1 MENNFIF
8 QKIFLLLTYEM
19 DLAQPQK
26 RNKMKTAIFPGSFD
40 PFTRGH
46 QALVEEALSLFDKVI
61 IAIGEN
67 VNKRSLL
74 SLEARKKL
82 IEDLYADNERVECIS
97 YSCLTGDAARE
108 VGATAIIRG
117 VRNTIDFEYERTMA
131 QTNKRLFPGITTVIL
146 LTPPEL
152 NDVSSSTVR
161 ELLQFG
167 RDVKEFMPE
176 GIDIHNYL
184 EQK

>member
-1 MENNFIF
+1 MHKWSIERKNN
-8 QKIFLLLTYEM
+8 
-19 DLAQPQK
+19 
-26 RNKMKTAIFPGSFD
+26 NMKTAIFPGSFD

-46 QALVEEALSLFDKVI
+46 ANIVEQALQLFDHVV
-61 IAIGEN
+61 IAIGDN
-67 VNKRSLL
+67 VGKHSLL
-74 SLEARKKL
+74 SLTNRLRL
-82 IEDLYADNERVECIS
+82 IRRLYENNPKVSCVA
-97 YSCLTGDAARE
+97 YSTLTGELAE
-108 VGATAIIRG
+108 EMGAEAIIRG
-117 VRNTIDFEYERTMA
+117 VRNSIDFEYERTMA

-167 RDVKEFMPE
+167 RDVEEFMPD
-176 GIDIHNYL
+176 GIDISNYL

>member
-1 MENNFIF
+1 
-8 QKIFLLLTYEM
+8 
-19 DLAQPQK
+19 
-26 RNKMKTAIFPGSFD
+26 MKTAIFPGSFD

-46 QALVEEALSLFDKVI
+46 ANIVEQALQLFDHVV
-61 IAIGEN
+61 IAIGDN
-67 VNKRSLL
+67 VGKRSLL
-74 SLEARKKL
+74 SLTNRLRL
-82 IEDLYADNERVECIS
+82 IRRLYENNPKVSCVA
-97 YSCLTGDAARE
+97 YSTLTGELAE
-108 VGATAIIRG
+108 EMGAGAIIRG
-117 VRNTIDFEYERTMA
+117 VRNSIDFEYERTMA

-167 RDVKEFMPE
+167 RDVKEFMPD
-176 GIDIHNYL
+176 GIDISNYL

>member
-1 MENNFIF
+1 MHRWSIERKNN
-8 QKIFLLLTYEM
+8 
-19 DLAQPQK
+19 
-26 RNKMKTAIFPGSFD
+26 NMKTAIFPGSFD

-46 QALVEEALSLFDKVI
+46 ANIVEQALQLFDNVV
-61 IAIGEN
+61 IAIGDN
-67 VNKRSLL
+67 VGKRSLL
-74 SLEARKKL
+74 SLTNRLRL
-82 IEDLYADNERVECIS
+82 IRRLYENNPKVSCVA
-97 YSCLTGDAARE
+97 YSTLTGELAE
-108 VGATAIIRG
+108 EMGAGAIIRG
-117 VRNTIDFEYERTMA
+117 VRNSIDFEYERTMA

-167 RDVKEFMPE
+167 RDVTDFMPE
-176 GIDIHNYL
+176 GIDISNYL

>member
-1 MENNFIF
+1 MHRWSIERKNN
-8 QKIFLLLTYEM
+8 
-19 DLAQPQK
+19 
-26 RNKMKTAIFPGSFD
+26 NMKTAIFPGSFD

-46 QALVEEALSLFDKVI
+46 ANIVEQALQLFDHVV
-61 IAIGEN
+61 IAIGDN
-67 VNKRSLL
+67 VGKRSLL
-74 SLEARKKL
+74 SLTNRLRL
-82 IEDLYADNERVECIS
+82 IRRLYENNPKVSCVA
-97 YSCLTGDAARE
+97 YSTLTGELAE
-108 VGATAIIRG
+108 EMGAGAIIRG
-117 VRNTIDFEYERTMA
+117 VRNSIDFEYERTMA
-131 QTNKRLFPGITTVIL
+131 QTNKRLFPNITTVIL

-176 GIDIHNYL
+176 GIDINNYL

>member
-1 MENNFIF
+1 
-8 QKIFLLLTYEM
+8 
-19 DLAQPQK
+19 
-26 RNKMKTAIFPGSFD
+26 MKTAIFPGSFD

-46 QALVEEALSLFDKVI
+46 ANIVEQALQLFDHVV
-61 IAIGEN
+61 IAIGDN
-67 VNKRSLL
+67 VGKRSLL
-74 SLEARKKL
+74 SLTNRLRL
-82 IEDLYADNERVECIS
+82 IRRLYENNPKVSCVA
-97 YSCLTGDAARE
+97 YSTLTGELAEEMGAR
-108 VGATAIIRG
+108 AIIRG
-117 VRNTIDFEYERTMA
+117 VRNSIDFEYERTMA

-167 RDVKEFMPE
+167 RDVTDFMPE
-176 GIDIHNYL
+176 GIDINNYL

>member
-1 MENNFIF
+1 MHKWSIERKNYN
-8 QKIFLLLTYEM
+8 
-19 DLAQPQK
+19 
-26 RNKMKTAIFPGSFD
+26 MKTAIFPGSFD

-46 QALVEEALSLFDKVI
+46 ANIVEQALQLFDHVV
-61 IAIGEN
+61 IAIGDN
-67 VNKRSLL
+67 VGKRSLL
-74 SLEARKKL
+74 SLTNRLRL
-82 IEDLYADNERVECIS
+82 IRRLYENNPKVSCVA
-97 YSCLTGDAARE
+97 YSTLTGELAE
-108 VGATAIIRG
+108 EMGAGAIIRG
-117 VRNTIDFEYERTMA
+117 VRNSIDFEYERTMA

-167 RDVKEFMPE
+167 RDVEEFMPD
-176 GIDIHNYL
+176 GIDISNYL

>member
-1 MENNFIF
+1 
-8 QKIFLLLTYEM
+8 
-19 DLAQPQK
+19 
-26 RNKMKTAIFPGSFD
+26 MKTAIFPGSFD

-46 QALVEEALSLFDKVI
+46 ANIVEQALQLFDHVV
-61 IAIGEN
+61 IAIGDN
-67 VNKRSLL
+67 VGKRSLL
-74 SLEARKKL
+74 SLTNRLRL
-82 IEDLYADNERVECIS
+82 IRRLYENNPKVSCVA
-97 YSCLTGDAARE
+97 YSTLTGELAE
-108 VGATAIIRG
+108 EMGAGAIIRG
-117 VRNTIDFEYERTMA
+117 VRNSIDFEYERTMA

-167 RDVKEFMPE
+167 RDVKEFVPE
-176 GIDIHNYL
+176 GIDISNYL

>member
-1 MENNFIF
+1 MHRWSIERKNN
-8 QKIFLLLTYEM
+8 
-19 DLAQPQK
+19 
-26 RNKMKTAIFPGSFD
+26 NMKTAIFPGSFD

-46 QALVEEALSLFDKVI
+46 ANIVEQALQLFDHVV
-61 IAIGEN
+61 IAIGDN
-67 VNKRSLL
+67 VGKRSLL
-74 SLEARKKL
+74 SLTNRLRL
-82 IEDLYADNERVECIS
+82 IRRLYENNPKVSCVA
-97 YSCLTGDAARE
+97 YSTLTGELAE
-108 VGATAIIRG
+108 EMGAGAIIRG
-117 VRNTIDFEYERTMA
+117 VRNSIDFEYERTMA

-167 RDVKEFMPE
+167 RDVEEFMPE
-176 GIDIHNYL
+176 GIDISNYL

>member
-1 MENNFIF
+1 
-8 QKIFLLLTYEM
+8 
-19 DLAQPQK
+19 
-26 RNKMKTAIFPGSFD
+26 MKTAIFPGSFD

-46 QALVEEALSLFDKVI
+46 ANIVEQALQLFDHVV
-61 IAIGEN
+61 IAIGDN
-67 VNKRSLL
+67 VGKRSLL
-74 SLEARKKL
+74 SLTNRLRL
-82 IEDLYADNERVECIS
+82 IRRLYENNPKVSCVA
-97 YSCLTGDAARE
+97 YSTLTGELAE
-108 VGATAIIRG
+108 EMGAGVIIRG
-117 VRNTIDFEYERTMA
+117 VRNSIDFEYERTMA

-176 GIDIHNYL
+176 GIDISNYL

>member
-1 MENNFIF
+1 MHRWSIERKNN
-8 QKIFLLLTYEM
+8 
-19 DLAQPQK
+19 
-26 RNKMKTAIFPGSFD
+26 NMKTAIFPGSFD

-46 QALVEEALSLFDKVI
+46 ANIVEQALQLFDHVV
-61 IAIGEN
+61 IAIGDN
-67 VNKRSLL
+67 VGKRSLL
-74 SLEARKKL
+74 SLTNRLRL
-82 IEDLYADNERVECIS
+82 IRRLYENNPKVSCVA
-97 YSCLTGDAARE
+97 YSTLTGELAE
-108 VGATAIIRG
+108 EMGAEAIIRG
-117 VRNTIDFEYERTMA
+117 VRNAIDFEYERTMA

-167 RDVKEFMPE
+167 RDVEEFMPE
-176 GIDIHNYL
+176 GIDISNYL